1 MKKYYL
7 TFMFFALLF
16 PMTLCAQSEATYV
29 PKIITG
35 VVKADSWTMDN
46 NKEGIYELEVKE
58 GGTLT
63 QLNEGRDVYLAPLGG
78 AAYYDG
84 KMHGIHFRTI
94 EDPYT
99 EAGFSYV
106 IYHVEYEME
115 TWTQTKRKALSD
127 MYGNLISS
135 CGIAH
140 DPTTGLNYG
149 IMYNFDM
156 NYNVLGTRLCT
167 IDYST
172 DTPTKTII
180 ADIFTPFAAITCNA
194 SGYIYGVGRDG
205 WLYIID
211 KDGMLYPL
219 GDLGISNISSNPSS
233 LTIDPKTDKMYWSYV
248 STQGKSYLYEIN
260 PTIGSVSAQMVM
272 QVPDNA
278 YLVNM
283 YIAPPQATDAAPAA
297 VSNLQALF
305 EGSSLTGTVSFTAP
319 TTTYLG
325 DALAGALNYTIKANG
340 NEVAT
345 GETEAGAAC
354 NVEVTVEPG
363 DNEIVVTVENAF
375 GISPEA
381 KVSMYVGPE
390 TPKAPTA
397 VLFNYDY
404 ETHSVL
410 LSWEAPTTGIH
421 EQALDIDELTYR
433 IERSDGTVVEEGVT
447 GTTWSETF
455 DPSTLA
461 AYTYSVSATNTG
473 MTGEAA
479 MSNKAVIGPALNV
492 PYSQNFATSSSFDL
506 LSVLDMNN
514 DGATWKW
521 DKGFSSNRAMYY
533 CTTGMAGDDWLL
545 SPPLQLEKGATYKF
559 KMTACEYTGAN
570 YDFFSVGYGRDLKV
584 GAYEEVI
591 GETTLI
597 TPVDTDYEKDN
608 IVPEESGVYYFGIHI
623 TSPEGQG
630 ALLLKYFSIVK
641 TKDAPQPDGIETI
654 MAEKDGMI
662 EIYTLT
668 GEKVYQGYS
677 MPQLKR
683 GMYVIRGKGEGKVI
697 VKSEE

>member
-1 MKKYYL
+1 MKRTVFAMML
-7 TFMFFALLF
+7 FALLL
-16 PMTLCAQSEATYV
+16 PIPTHAQTTYV
-29 PKIITG
+29 PKIVAG
-35 VVKADSWTMDN
+35 VVKADSWTMNN

-99 EAGFSYV
+99 EAGYSYV
-106 IYHVEYEME
+106 IYHVEYDME

-180 ADIFTPFAAITCNA
+180 ADVYTSFAAITCNE
-194 SGYIYGVGRDG
+194 SGYIYGVDRDG

-219 GDLGISNISSNPSS
+219 GDLGISNISTNPSS
-233 LTIDPKTDKMYWSYV
+233 MTIDPKTGKMYWSYV
-248 STQGKSYLYEIN
+248 STQGKSFLYEIN
-260 PTIGSVSAQMVM
+260 PTIGSVSAQLVM

-297 VSNLQALF
+297 VTNLQAVF
-305 EGSSLTGTVSFTAP
+305 EGASLTGTVSFTAP
-319 TTTYLG
+319 TSTYLG
-325 DALAGALNYTIKANG
+325 DILSGPLDYTITANG
-340 NEVAT
+340 IEVVT
-345 GETEAGAAC
+345 GTTEAGAECAA
-354 NVEVTVEPG
+354 EVTVEPG
-363 DNEIVVTVENAF
+363 DNDIIVTVENAA
-375 GISPEA
+375 GVSPET
-381 KVSMYVGPE
+381 KVSLYVGPE

-397 VLFNYDY
+397 VLLNYDY
-404 ETHSVL
+404 DTHTVT
-410 LSWEAPTTGIH
+410 LSWEAPITGIH
-421 EQALDIDELTYR
+421 EHALDTDALTYR
-433 IERSDGTVVEEGVT
+433 IVRSDNTVVEEGVS
-447 GTTWSETF
+447 GTTYSEEF
-455 DPSTLA
+455 NPSTLA
-461 AYTYSVSATNTG
+461 AYTYQVAAINAG

-479 MSNKAVIGPALNV
+479 MSNKAVIGPALDV
-492 PYSQNFATSSSFDL
+492 PYTQNFATSSSFDL
-506 LSVLDMNN
+506 LCVLDMNN
-514 DGATWKW
+514 DGATWVW
-521 DKGFSSNRAMYY
+521 DKGYSSNRAMYY
-533 CTTGMAGDDWLL
+533 CRTGMAGDDWLL
-545 SPPLQLEKGATYKF
+545 SPPLLLEKEATYQF

-570 YDFFSVGYGRDLKV
+570 YDIFSVGYGRDMDV
-584 GAYEEVI
+584 NSYEE
-591 GETTLI
+591 LI
-597 TPVDTDYEKDN
+597 EATILATPVDDDFEKGD
-608 IVPEESGVYYFGIHI
+608 IVPEESGVYYFGIHV

-630 ALLLKYFSIVK
+630 ALLLKSFSIVK
-641 TKDAPQPDGIETI
+641 TKEAPQPDGIET
-654 MAEKDGMI
+654 MDADADGMI
-662 EIYTLT
+662 EVYTLT
-668 GEKVYQGYS
+668 GEKVYQGHH
-677 MPQLKR
+677 MPQLKK
-683 GMYVIRGKGEGKVI
+683 GVYVIPTPAHPKGGSKIVI
-697 VKSEE
+697 R